1 MHHVG
6 VRQATTAS
14 GPEAAGPGA
23 ALLNRKDY
31 LIRHLATLILWPRSL
46 GLMSASFEPE
56 MGAEAATTCSCPQ
69 PSCASE
75 RWQKL
80 VAD

>member
-1 MHHVG
+1 MG
-6 VRQATTAS
+6 
-14 GPEAAGPGA
+14 E
-23 ALLNRKDY
+23 ALLDCGDY
-31 LIRHLATLILWPRSL
+31 LMRHLAPLILWPRSL

-56 MGAEAATTCSCPQ
+56 MGAEAVTTCSCSQ